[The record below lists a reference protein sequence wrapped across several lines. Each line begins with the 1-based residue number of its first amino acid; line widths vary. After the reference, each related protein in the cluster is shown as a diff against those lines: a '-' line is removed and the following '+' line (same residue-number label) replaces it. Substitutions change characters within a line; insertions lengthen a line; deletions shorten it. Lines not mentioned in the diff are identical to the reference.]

1 MSTDS
6 LTAHLY
12 RLTDALLVWEGRDDT
27 KAQPGVRQAA
37 NIAVDSIDAL
47 LHELH
52 ELRGS
57 LLAEIRASDLS
68 HSRLHTS
75 DRPSATSPRP
85 QLRRSATPR
94 TPNTPIAAEAL
105 FTASQRRHPK
115 VHRHRHRKR

>member
-57 LLAEIRASDLS
+57 LLAEIRASDDASAARVDALL
-68 HSRLHTS
+68 HSR
-75 DRPSATSPRP
+75 
-85 QLRRSATPR
+85 
-94 TPNTPIAAEAL
+94 EA
-105 FTASQRRHPK
+105 QP
-115 VHRHRHRKR
+115 